1 MSASKLSDHAE
12 ALYEH
17 ARLIFSSHPPDPDST
32 LFLGLVYQSP
42 DDDGDRDGSFSHLVF
57 QISFAVRDKVP
68 PEFLLGDVGKEWSVE
83 YQVI

>member
-1 MSASKLSDHAE
+1 MSSCEFQLAVGVSYWSEKGNSRKCLQ
-12 ALYEH
+12 
-17 ARLIFSSHPPDPDST
+17 R
-32 LFLGLVYQSP
+32 GLVYQSP